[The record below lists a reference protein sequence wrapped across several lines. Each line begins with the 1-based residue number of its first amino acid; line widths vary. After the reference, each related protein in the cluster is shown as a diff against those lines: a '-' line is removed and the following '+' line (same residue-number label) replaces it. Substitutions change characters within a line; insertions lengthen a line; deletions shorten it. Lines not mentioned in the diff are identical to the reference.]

1 MYVCMYVGMS
11 VCDGL
16 PKSLCTRIIE
26 IPSSGKSSGDLP
38 ETFRKHRFFAVALLG
53 HLLARWRGMFF
64 QFPTPVDLG
73 VAAGG
78 CSSGNLPEI
87 FRKSSGISGDAFGG
101 GGALCGFALPGNLP
115 GTFRK
120 PSGTMRFLEFAI
132 SSGKPSGNLPETFRN
147 HAFSNTSR
155 CT

>member
-1 MYVCMYVGMS
+1 MEYVA
-11 VCDGL
+11 VCQNPCALALLKFPL
-16 PKSLCTRIIE
+16 P
-26 IPSSGKSSGDLP
+26 GNLP
-38 ETFRKHRFFAVALLG
+38 GIFRKPSGSAVFLLLRCWDICWHAG
-53 HLLARWRGMFF
+53 VACFF

-132 SSGKPSGNLPETFRN
+132 SSGKPSGNLPETLRN